1 MKINIEYNTNI
12 YEIDSDKGINIS
24 IPVEFNKDDN
34 PKFYDTSNPKKNYYK
49 SNGIEYNIDE
59 GAGCSVPLVTMNI
72 HCSGTHTETAN
83 HIIKNAPII
92 SDFENLNFIPTQLI
106 SITPE
111 SNSNEA
117 YHADINQDDKVI
129 TKDQLLK
136 SLAAVDEFLDAVII
150 RTLPND
156 MKKKTRNYNSD
167 NHPFLSNEAVYFL
180 KSKGVKH
187 ILVDIP
193 SIDKFDD
200 GGKLKNHNIFFT
212 NEDGVVNKNTITEL
226 VYIPDHCLDG
236 KYLLCIGVPNF
247 KLDAAPSKPIIY
259 KIK

>member
-1 MKINIEYNTNI
+1 M
-12 YEIDSDKGINIS
+12 
-24 IPVEFNKDDN
+24 
-34 PKFYDTSNPKKNYYK
+34 
-49 SNGIEYNIDE
+49 
-59 GAGCSVPLVTMNI
+59 
-72 HCSGTHTETAN
+72 
-83 HIIKNAPII
+83 
-92 SDFENLNFIPTQLI
+92 NFIPAQLI

-111 SNSNEA
+111 LNSNEA

-129 TKDQLLK
+129 TKDQLLR

-236 KYLLCIGVPNF
+236 KYLLCIGIPNF

>member
-92 SDFENLNFIPTQLI
+92 SDFEN
-106 SITPE
+106 
-111 SNSNEA
+111 
-117 YHADINQDDKVI
+117 
-129 TKDQLLK
+129 
-136 SLAAVDEFLDAVII
+136 
-150 RTLPND
+150 
-156 MKKKTRNYNSD
+156 
-167 NHPFLSNEAVYFL
+167 
-180 KSKGVKH
+180 
-187 ILVDIP
+187 
-193 SIDKFDD
+193 
-200 GGKLKNHNIFFT
+200 
-212 NEDGVVNKNTITEL
+212 
-226 VYIPDHCLDG
+226 
-236 KYLLCIGVPNF
+236 
-247 KLDAAPSKPIIY
+247 
-259 KIK
+259 